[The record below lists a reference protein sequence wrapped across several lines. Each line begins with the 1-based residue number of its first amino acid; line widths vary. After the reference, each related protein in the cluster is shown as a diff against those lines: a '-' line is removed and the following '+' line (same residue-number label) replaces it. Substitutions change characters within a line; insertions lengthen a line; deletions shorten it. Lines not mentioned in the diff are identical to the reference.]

1 MKKILGVIV
10 CVVITIT
17 INYKEEI
24 IKYFY
29 DNFSKSYEKY
39 DIPEYSGFSYVIL
52 NNNKTYFSEDDLT
65 FEGEYY
71 SDLDLL
77 GRCGYAIAKVGT
89 DTMPN
94 SDRESIGN
102 IKPTGWHT
110 VRYDNIDGNYLYNR
124 CHLIG
129 FQLTGENANEKNLI
143 TCTRSMNTGVML
155 DYENMIADYMKNT
168 GNHVLYRVTPI
179 FEESNLLAKGVILEG
194 KSLEDDTIEFNIF
207 IFNVQDGIEIDYT
220 NGQSKRIG

>member
-52 NNNKTYFSEDDLT
+52 NKNKTYFSEDDLT

-155 DYENMIADYMKNT
+155 DYENMIADYIKNT

>member
-39 DIPEYSGFSYVIL
+39 DIPEYNGFSYVIL

-77 GRCGYAIAKVGT
+77 GRCGYAMAKVGT

-155 DYENMIADYMKNT
+155 DYENMIADYIKNT

>member
-39 DIPEYSGFSYVIL
+39 DIPEYGGFSYVIL

-77 GRCGYAIAKVGT
+77 GRCGYAMAKVGT

-155 DYENMIADYMKNT
+155 DYENMITDYIKNT